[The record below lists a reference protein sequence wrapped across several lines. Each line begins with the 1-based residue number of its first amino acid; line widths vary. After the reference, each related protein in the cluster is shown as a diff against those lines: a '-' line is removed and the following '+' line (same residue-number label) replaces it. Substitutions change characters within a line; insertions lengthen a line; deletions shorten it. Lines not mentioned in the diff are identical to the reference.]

1 MKNINDGRIKILT
14 GYNKDEKTIFF
25 LEIEN
30 TRYFSVCACV
40 GRLINCDTYTR
51 DDLES
56 CLDDCDLI
64 YDIMKR
70 CNLRSIDDVLDVV
83 IDEAGGIYRAIC
95 DCSCTDYEIYNNGDT
110 YNFETESCGQ
120 CVDQI
125 DNFILYN
132 KDLKFIFKCWNE
144 YHLKQ
149 APRQVTDRINRI
161 INRNIALIDNI
172 DAVLVKTFFTE

>member
-1 MKNINDGRIKILT
+1 MKNINNNRIKILT

-40 GRLINCDTYTR
+40 GRMINCDTYTR

-56 CLDDCDLI
+56 YLDDCDLI

-95 DCSCTDYEIYNNGDT
+95 DCSCSDHEIYINGDT

-120 CVDQI
+120 CVDEI
-125 DNFILYN
+125 DNFTLYN
-132 KDLKFIFKCWNE
+132 KDLK
-144 YHLKQ
+144 YQ
-149 APRQVTDRINRI
+149 ADEQAGVARLTWRVRGR
-161 INRNIALIDNI
+161 
-172 DAVLVKTFFTE
+172 

>member
-1 MKNINDGRIKILT
+1 MKNINNSRIKILT

-40 GRLINCDTYTR
+40 GRMINCDEYTS
-51 DDLES
+51 DDVES
-56 CLDDCDLI
+56 YLDDCDMI
-64 YDIMKR
+64 YDIMKKN
-70 CNLRSIDDVLDVV
+70 NLRSIDDVIDLV
-83 IDEAGGIYRAIC
+83 ISEYGEPYRVMC

-125 DNFILYN
+125 DNFTLYN
-132 KDLKFIFKCWNE
+132 KDLKFIFKCWE
-144 YHLKQ
+144 KYHLTQ
-149 APRQVTDRINRI
+149 APQQAIDRINRI
-161 INRNIALIDNI
+161 INRNTALIDNVY
-172 DAVLVKTFFTE
+172 DVLVKTFFTE